1 MSSDISFSTDD
12 LNDSKSAAMK
22 MTDSFYPNGKVVYT
36 NTTQSREDTTSK
48 TLTSADPVKILQGD
62 GIYRNPAFS
71 INGYIQNVQSSMHGV
86 LHMAGDI
93 DDDVKVVDP
102 ADPSKYLTGAGA
114 RQEIAK
120 QSLLSTGYA
129 PGGFESTVQAM
140 TASVGSGGS
149 GTGSSGDSNGTVLG
163 SNGNPISHSSKGYV
177 THTDGAVF
185 NGGSRAIALEKELS
199 DQEIKV
205 YGKKIAELHKKA
217 NFAGSNVNSFNLDFN
232 STTYYE
238 TVNGKRVPK
247 VQDLTKLG
255 FSINSFGGYKTNG
268 ESHGLVDIDSTLIGT
283 GINVCYISAA
293 IIEFLLQLTNKIYI
307 KGGHGS
313 GRGIIGSNFSALT
326 KDNNSVSDHAF
337 GRGFDIDA
345 LGNTKETA
353 ILLTKAGGAAAS
365 KKDYADALHIF
376 MTHVSTMP
384 DYLQPDLIVVSDQL
398 ITDLGINEKG
408 LESADSAIRKRYPDL
423 AQHVNFG
430 ADGSHTNHI
439 HVSFGPIRAGSFI
452 TPEIAAEISGT
463 TTTGTVAVTAALT
476 DKLKKEYITGD
487 AALTWADIYTL
498 LNVYGYFG
506 PEVSALFTT
515 ISERESRGNPWA
527 TNDDGFFGLWQ
538 LGTDPK
544 EGGTTN
550 VRLKLPSEEVTTF
563 WKLGCNVWREKGLT
577 AETVDEFINPIRK
590 ADSNAGRAYFDKRYS
605 IPLNQIQCLRAK
617 FGYNSKNTKPITKI
631 GTKKSNNILHP
642 WGEGFLYF
650 GWLSGVKY
658 SIGKDVYIQMTG
670 KTEQDFITW
679 LTKNTPKDS
688 RTLNPDP
695 KTGKTI
701 LQSWIEGKDYPIL
714 YKRQGLWG
722 KSDERPNGWPEI
734 YVDNTYPVNPTP
746 N

>member
-149 GTGSSGDSNGTVLG
+149 GTGSGGDSNGTVLG

-205 YGKKIAELHKKA
+205 YASKMAELHKKA

-238 TVNGKRVPK
+238 TVNGKRVQK

-283 GINVCYISAA
+283 GINKCYISAA
-293 IIEFLLQLTNKIYI
+293 IIQFLIELTNKIYI
-307 KGGHGS
+307 RGGHGS

-563 WKLGCNVWREKGLT
+563 WKLGCNVWREQGLT
-577 AETVDEFINPIRK
+577 AETVDAFINPIRK

-714 YKRQGLWG
+714 YKTEGSWNQP
-722 KSDERPNGWPEI
+722 SGWPE
-734 YVDNTYPVNPTP
+734 NPTP